1 MSAFHHSDEVNA
13 KQFSHD
19 RKDNETKVND
29 EESSQVVNYGEMAD
43 NDDDDGDTQQ
53 NQESDSDDFGSFS
66 DASIEQEEERPSEET
81 PQGSVDDSSHVEKCL
96 DRVLPIDD
104 STLGDSLPNV
114 ELEKL
119 IEDER
124 PRVIYEQLVLLR
136 TVLRPFIWDKSH
148 IKSNLW
154 HILRIP
160 ERIKPN
166 KQEVE
171 REPLNDGL
179 FVALLNM
186 LNDDKIQSQTVLRD
200 QLGLIYSVPL
210 APVFLQKEFEK
221 EREKDIPELLAT
233 SPGEVENLQ
242 EYHDKLCQTIDLLM
256 LRLQDAHAEQ
266 LNLIKDKTT
275 FENVVTNLTGH
286 TQRLYR
292 DEVAFY
298 NKHKNKRKNRFS
310 WVGH

>member
-1 MSAFHHSDEVNA
+1 MSDFHHSDEFNV
-13 KQFSHD
+13 KQVPHD
-19 RKDNETKVND
+19 TKDNETKVND
-29 EESSQVVNYGEMAD
+29 EGSNQVVNYGKMAD
-43 NDDDDGDTQQ
+43 NDDDNTQQ

-66 DASIEQEEERPSEET
+66 DASLEQEEERPSEEI
-81 PQGSVDDSSHVEKCL
+81 PQGSADDSANVEKYL
-96 DRVLPIDD
+96 DQVLPIND
-104 STLGDSLPNV
+104 STLGDSLPTV

-136 TVLRPFIWDKSH
+136 TVLRPFVWDKSH

-160 ERIKPN
+160 ERIKSN

-186 LNDDKIQSQTVLRD
+186 LNDDKIHSQTVLRD
-200 QLGLIYSVPL
+200 QLGLIYPVPL

-221 EREKDIPELLAT
+221 EREKDIPELLAI

-242 EYHDKLCQTIDLLM
+242 EYHDKLCQTIDLLL

-298 NKHKNKRKNRFS
+298 NKHKNRRKNRFS